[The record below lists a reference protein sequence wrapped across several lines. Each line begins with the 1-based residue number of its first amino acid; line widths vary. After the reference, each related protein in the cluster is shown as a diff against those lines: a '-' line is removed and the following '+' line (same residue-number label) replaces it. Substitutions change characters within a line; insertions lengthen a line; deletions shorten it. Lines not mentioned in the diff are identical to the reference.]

1 MGLAKV
7 DGTQRRA
14 LLGAVGAMVFLLLLS
29 ALDVLTRGQLRL
41 PALVPPFGASVAI
54 VFFTPESPLGRP
66 WNVTGGHVVSALCA
80 SLVVWLLP
88 DAPVMVLVALA
99 VPSAVLGM
107 LATRS
112 FHPPGGAT
120 ALLAAIAQPKL
131 GFGMVLCPML
141 AGTVLLVGVRHALDF
156 GVIAVSRRMAALSRA
171 SEALANGPGELPL
184 LRDLPS
190 LSESLGSFSADE
202 P

>member
-1 MGLAKV
+1 MWC
-7 DGTQRRA
+7 
-14 LLGAVGAMVFLLLLS
+14 
-29 ALDVLTRGQLRL
+29 
-41 PALVPPFGASVAI
+41 P
-54 VFFTPESPLGRP
+54 
-66 WNVTGGHVVSALCA
+66 LCA

-88 DAPVMVLVALA
+88 DAPAMVLVALA
-99 VPSAVLGM
+99 VPSAVLAM

-156 GVIAVSRRMAALSRA
+156 GVLAVSRRMSELSRA
-171 SEALANGPGELPL
+171 SESLASAPRELPL
-184 LRDLPS
+184 LGELPS
-190 LSESLGSFSADE
+190 LTESLGSLSSDE
-202 P
+202 S